1 MLKQG
6 TNILLLEAKDLVKNG
21 GYTTSPNT
29 NYKGNFDYSLEAIK
43 INELDPAAFYV
54 NGNKQFTNAVIN
66 VKFEYTLKDEKGK
79 RISNR
84 KELRKKIYED
94 GFNVDGEHYTR
105 FKRGAGSARQGR
117 CLFVR
122 EDLYQDLMEW
132 SYMGIDHTEGI
143 AMDLAKVETY
153 MSLTTSAIIDTL
165 KIKPENILLIEDVD
179 SIFEEKVMATELDAS
194 GRLTTAPK
202 VATIKNAIWDG
213 QSLLDSSIFNDNGY
227 EDKGMLL
234 LRNRFFKS
242 ACFNTNIQQF
252 FEDNNITSI
261 SQLSGSTVATDI
273 KDIKI
278 ITTKSS
284 IKYLAFGTFNDYLA
298 KLEPTFGVVKYDK
311 GSHHINN
318 MVSTHYQLINTIQL
332 DKDEV
337 KELLQQT
344 MEYMHS
350 LKTSLPTFRNHIKI
364 TKIDQE
370 VKHFDA
376 YNSGSM
382 VYNFLALNDDFANTT
397 LFQNYRK
404 EIISSFK
411 ENVQKGHV
419 LIKGNYSTICGN
431 APEMLKASI
440 NQFDID
446 NTPSELQGKEIH
458 SIAFEYNQELLACR
472 SPHVTMGN
480 VLVSHNKDNNF
491 INTYFGQTKF
501 VVHVNSIK
509 VNVLETLSGADF
521 DSDTVLLTNNE
532 LLVRKAKLND
542 GKFLVPN
549 DFTGKTT
556 TKRHNTMDDKTDL
569 DDKTSKSQRM
579 IGEIINLS
587 QLLNSEYWD
596 RTSRGEDVTG
606 LYELICSLDVM
617 SCICIDSAKKES
629 PVDLAKE
636 LEIISQSKWV
646 TKGTKPAF
654 FEYTRKKYYT
664 TKLDDKGN
672 KVKEE
677 VEDKTTYVYKETP
690 MDYLE
695 EVVYNKGKRVS
706 RGSRA
711 PKGKT
716 SVIPL
721 ADLLNKNIDK
731 TKANKKQIISLL
743 ERVKNDNAGLKSI
756 WSEVDKD
763 DKESA
768 SNGYLAAGYVK
779 EVLVNYI
786 KSLKMNK
793 ETMATLIYRLSK
805 DYSHA
810 SKGNS
815 LTEYGRLLLTALYEG
830 NKMIFLEAIN
840 LGKQN
845 ISVLAED
852 EAGDIDIYGKKY
864 KIIAA

>member
-1 MLKQG
+1 MLIKQG

-21 GYTTSPNT
+21 GYTTTPHT

-43 INELDPAAFYV
+43 IDELDPAAFYM
-54 NGNKQFTNAVIN
+54 NGNKQFTNVVIN

-79 RISNR
+79 RISDR
-84 KELRKKIYED
+84 KALREKLYKN
-94 GFNVDGEHYTR
+94 GFNVDGVHYVR
-105 FKRGAGSARQGR
+105 FKRSAGSARQGR

-143 AMDLAKVETY
+143 EIDLAKIETY

-165 KIKPENILLIEDVD
+165 KIKPENILLIDDVD

-194 GRLTTAPK
+194 GRLATAPK
-202 VATIKNAIWDG
+202 IAKIKNSIWDG

-273 KDIKI
+273 KDIKL

-284 IKYLAFGTFNDYLA
+284 IKYLGFGTFNDYLA

-332 DKDEV
+332 TKDEV

-344 MEYMHS
+344 MDYMHS

-364 TKIDQE
+364 TKMDQE
-370 VKHFDA
+370 VKSFDA

-382 VYNFLALNDDFANTT
+382 VYNFLALNDDFANTK

-404 EIISSFK
+404 DIISSFK
-411 ENVQKGHV
+411 RNVQEGHI
-419 LIKGNYSTICGN
+419 LINGNYSTICGN
-431 APEMLKASI
+431 APEMLKASVKDM
-440 NQFDID
+440 FDID
-446 NTPSELQGKEIH
+446 TTPSELQGKEIH
-458 SIAFEYNQELLACR
+458 STSFEYDQDLLACR

-480 VLVSHNKDNNF
+480 VLVAHNKDNNF
-491 INTYFGQTKF
+491 INTYFSRSPYI
-501 VVHVNSIK
+501 VHLNSIK
-509 VNVLETLSGADF
+509 ANVLETLSGADF
-521 DSDTVLLTNNE
+521 DSDTILLTDNE

-549 DFTGKTT
+549 DFTGKIT

-569 DDKTSKSQRM
+569 DDKTSKSQSM
-579 IGEIINLS
+579 IGKIINLS

-596 RTSRGEDVTG
+596 RVARGLDVTG

-629 PVDLAKE
+629 PVNLAKE
-636 LEIISQSKWV
+636 LEVIKQSKWV

-654 FEYTRKKYYT
+654 FEFTRKKYY
-664 TKLDDKGN
+664 KINDDGK
-672 KVKEE
+672 KEE
-677 VEDKTTYVYKETP
+677 TEDKTNYVYKETP

-711 PKGKT
+711 SKGET

-743 ERVKNDNAGLKSI
+743 ERVKNDNKALRNV
-756 WSEVDKD
+756 WSRTDKN
-763 DKESA
+763 DKEAKSDA
-768 SNGYLAAGYVK
+768 YKEAGCIR
-779 EVLVNYI
+779 EDLINYI

-805 DYSHA
+805 DYSHG